1 MVPPVLTPP
10 TRTGKRQWWSLF
22 SALAVLVVLA
32 SIIGFA
38 TMQGQGLRP
47 ASDSE
52 LASAGMTLAGAD
64 DFDGPAWS
72 APDDRYWD
80 YDTGAGG
87 WGNDEQQTY
96 TDSTDNA
103 RLDGS
108 GNLIIEARRT
118 GDGFTSA
125 RVVSRKRV
133 DIGFGLLEARIRM
146 PEGQGV
152 HPALWLLGT
161 NISTAGWPQS
171 GEVDIM
177 ELVNSGISY
186 HNAIHGPTV
195 KNPDEAWKQ
204 SADGDAGVNLAQ
216 DYHVYQILRAP
227 GTIKIGL
234 DGDVVG
240 SYSRTSTPAGADWV
254 FDGPMYVVLNVA
266 VGGDWPGP
274 VAADTRF
281 PATMVVDWIRYWV

>member
-1 MVPPVLTPP
+1 LTPP
-10 TRTGKRQWWSLF
+10 TRRGKRQWWSLF
-22 SALAVLVVLA
+22 PAVAVLMVLGSVIA
-32 SIIGFA
+32 IGA
-38 TMQGQGLRP
+38 MQGPALRP

-52 LASAGMTLAGAD
+52 ITSAGMTLAGAD

-72 APDDRYWD
+72 APDGRHWD
-80 YDTGAGG
+80 YDSGAGG

-108 GNLIIEARRT
+108 GNLIIEARRS
-118 GDGFTSA
+118 GAGFTSA
-125 RVVSRKRV
+125 RLVSRNRV

-146 PEGQGV
+146 PEGQGI
-152 HPALWLLGT
+152 HPAFWLLGT
-161 NISTAGWPQS
+161 NIRTAGWPQS
-171 GEVDIM
+171 GELDVM
-177 ELVNSGISY
+177 ELVNSGTSY

-195 KNPDEAWKQ
+195 KHPEEAWKQ

-216 DYHVYQILRAP
+216 DYHVYQILRSP
-227 GTIKIGL
+227 GTIKIAL

-240 SYSRTSTPAGADWV
+240 SYRRTSAPTGADWV
-254 FDGPMYVVLNVA
+254 FDNPMYVVLNVA
-266 VGGDWPGP
+266 VGGDWPGR

>member
-1 MVPPVLTPP
+1 MVPAVLTPS
-10 TRTGKRQWWSLF
+10 TSRGKRQWWSLF
-22 SALAVLVVLA
+22 PALAVPVVLA
-32 SIIGFA
+32 SVIA
-38 TMQGQGLRP
+38 LDTMQGRALRP

-52 LASAGMTLAGAD
+52 LTSAGMTLAGAD
-64 DFDGPAWS
+64 DFDGPPWS
-72 APDDRYWD
+72 APDRRYWD

-96 TDSTDNA
+96 TNSTGNA

-108 GNLIIEARRT
+108 GNLIIEARRN
-118 GDGFTSA
+118 GNGFTSA
-125 RVVSRKRV
+125 RLVSRNRV

-146 PEGQGV
+146 PEGQGI
-152 HPALWLLGT
+152 HPAFWLLGT
-161 NISTAGWPQS
+161 NIWTAGWPQS
-171 GEVDIM
+171 GELDVM
-177 ELVNSGISY
+177 ELVNSGTSY

-195 KNPDEAWKQ
+195 KNPEEAWKQ

-227 GTIKIGL
+227 GTIKVAL

-240 SYSRTSTPAGADWV
+240 SYSKTSAPAGADWV
-254 FDGPMYVVLNVA
+254 FDKPMYVVLNVA

-274 VAADTRF
+274 VAAETRF